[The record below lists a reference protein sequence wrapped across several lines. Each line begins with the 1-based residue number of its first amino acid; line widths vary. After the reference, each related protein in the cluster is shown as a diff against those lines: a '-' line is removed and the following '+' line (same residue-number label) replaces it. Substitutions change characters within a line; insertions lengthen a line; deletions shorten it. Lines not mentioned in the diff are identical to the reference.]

1 MSVICSVTFLIGILC
16 TRLSS
21 LEMLLACFWKGI
33 GTRVIGVSPS
43 SCLVTPSILNFSVAC
58 TFFLFFF
65 SVGFSVQVLR
75 FLFWKCFYLISGKGL
90 ALCWLAW
97 VLVHVHSIV
106 NFNVVCS
113 FFFFFFSAGFIFTS
127 FKVNSGPYFE
137 AGEVQDLRS
146 NPQNFEHIF
155 KMIYSTTS
163 NAHFVAS

>member
-58 TFFLFFF
+58 TFFFVFFF
-65 SVGFSVQVLR
+65 SRIFCTSS
-75 FLFWKCFYLISGKGL
+75 K
-90 ALCWLAW
+90 
-97 VLVHVHSIV
+97 VLVLKMLLSHLWKGTSVMLIGMSSSSRAFHCK
-106 NFNVVCS
+106 FQCGLQL
-113 FFFFFFSAGFIFTS
+113 FFFFFSAGFIFTS